1 MEFDRHLSAG
11 GLEWS
16 WNIIAAELLRKF
28 LVGDFDIVITAA
40 SIELN
45 VKCFK
50 SELNHKSLRSLQ
62 LPLGLRED
70 RRLHQVFVKH
80 MERGGIFH
88 FKWFMDGVGF
98 IPNMVSIEKV

>member
-16 WNIIAAELLRKF
+16 WNIIAAELLRKS

-50 SELNHKSLRSLQ
+50 SELNHESLRSLQ
-62 LPLGLRED
+62 LPLLKNIN
-70 RRLHQVFVKH
+70 V
-80 MERGGIFH
+80 IF
-88 FKWFMDGVGF
+88 FKLNIF
-98 IPNMVSIEKV
+98 IPLHSHWDNFQDSLVTQ